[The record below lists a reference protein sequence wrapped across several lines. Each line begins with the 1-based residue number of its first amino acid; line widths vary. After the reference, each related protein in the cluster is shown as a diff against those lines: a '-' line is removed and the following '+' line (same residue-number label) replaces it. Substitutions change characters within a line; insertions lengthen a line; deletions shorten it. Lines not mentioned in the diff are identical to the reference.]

1 MRTNGRGAR
10 ALAHATRGAARMW
23 RDQGSQNRRAIIGVA
38 CAALLLI
45 TTLVCRRPLGQA
57 LAQLE
62 ASSQMVI
69 YLSPYVEDD
78 VGQRLAASLA
88 QRGGVVGS
96 EFISREATRGRLLDA
111 FRGHEAVLQELDNT
125 SLPASIELRFAP
137 GIAEVIPASPLPAE
151 LRALPEVA
159 ELTFVGRDDHA
170 LAPALAAASQARA
183 VLGWFLALLALAIA
197 IISLRFGT
205 VDLRREASVI
215 ELLGGPQR
223 MWRAPAI
230 LIGGLQGL
238 AGAGFAMI
246 VGYWLTRGLV
256 ASLLAGYPALGEH
269 LTLQFLTAGEM
280 AGVLLGAASLGMVVA
295 ASAMHRLATSDGAW
309 RRADETSHAA
319 VRATRAGAWS

>member
-1 MRTNGRGAR
+1 MRANSRAAR
-10 ALAHATRGAARMW
+10 ALAQASRATARMW
-23 RDQGSQNRRAIIGVA
+23 RDQGPQNVRAIIGVT
-38 CAALLLI
+38 CAVLLLL
-45 TTLVCRRPLGQA
+45 TALVGRRPLGQA
-57 LAQLE
+57 LAQLQ

-69 YLSPYVEDD
+69 YLSPYVEDE

-96 EFISREATRGRLLDA
+96 DFVSRQATRERLLEA
-111 FRGHEAVLQELDNT
+111 FRGHEAVLQELDST

-170 LAPALAAASQARA
+170 LAPALAAASRAR
-183 VLGWFLALLALAIA
+183 VLVGWFLALLALGIG

-223 MWRAPAI
+223 MWRAPAMI
-230 LIGGLQGL
+230 IGGLQGFV
-238 AGAGFAMI
+238 AAGFALI
-246 VGYWLTRGLV
+246 IGYWLTRGLV
-256 ASLLAGYPALGEH
+256 ASLLTSYPALGEH
-269 LTLQFLTAGEM
+269 IGLQFLSAGEM
-280 AGVLLGAASLGMVVA
+280 AGVLLGTASLGMVVA
-295 ASAMHRLATSDGAW
+295 ATAMRRLASSTSAW
-309 RRADETSHAA
+309 RRADETTHAA
-319 VRATRAGAWS
+319 VRAKRAGAWS